1 MEKYLFEKNM
11 QTILEDIARNFEK
24 SGELSIDVA
33 RFFEMHGCADT
44 VKHVNDVAQ
53 EARELAPRF
62 LEKAEDAFRAGLL
75 HDISAVFP
83 NEDRVKVATELGIE
97 VLPEEK
103 ICPAILHQKIS
114 QVMAEKIF
122 GITDPNILSAMGCHT
137 TLKENASVLDK
148 IVFISDKIMWDQVHS
163 APYKTDVLKALE
175 ISLDEACFCYLNY
188 LWQQRESLSVVHP
201 WMEAAYKQLHG
212 SLGK

>member
-1 MEKYLFEKNM
+1 MENYSFEKTM
-11 QTILEDIARNFEK
+11 QTMAGDITKNFEK
-24 SGELSIDVA
+24 SGELSSDVE
-33 RFFEMHGCADT
+33 RFLKMHGCADT
-44 VKHVNDVAQ
+44 VRHVNDVAQ
-53 EARELAPRF
+53 EASELAPRF
-62 LEKAEDAFRAGLL
+62 LEKAEGAFCAGLL

-114 QVMAEKIF
+114 RVMAEKIF

-163 APYKTDVLKALE
+163 APYQSDVLKALE
-175 ISLDEACFCYLNY
+175 ISLDEACFCYLDY
-188 LWQQRESLSVVHP
+188 LWQQRENLAVVHP
-201 WMEAAYKQLHG
+201 WMAAAYKQLHD